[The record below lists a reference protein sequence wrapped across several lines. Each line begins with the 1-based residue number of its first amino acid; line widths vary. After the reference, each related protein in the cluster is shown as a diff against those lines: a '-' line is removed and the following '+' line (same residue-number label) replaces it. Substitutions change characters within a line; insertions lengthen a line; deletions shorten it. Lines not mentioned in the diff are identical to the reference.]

1 MKEQSKET
9 RVKSTDPNEE
19 YIATSIWL
27 KKLFDPCPFLFLFF
41 DSTDASF
48 FLLSLTLLSDIS
60 IQITFD

>member
-48 FLLSLTLLSDIS
+48 FFIVSHSVERYKYTDHL
-60 IQITFD
+60 